1 MKFAYD
7 PSLLGKIFFPQ
18 TFWKCSCGKVLLTF
32 DDGPNPASTPLI
44 LDMLGRFDIK
54 ALFFCVGEN
63 IERYPELFAR
73 ILKEGHSVG
82 NHSFNHKVLW
92 GLSDEEILWQI
103 TRTEEAARRAG
114 NAPLHFFRPPKGRL
128 NFRLERILESKGI
141 KNVMWSLLSYD
152 YKNDLNIV
160 KFALRKYLKKDSIIV
175 FHDSNKSKNIIR
187 HAVEFA
193 VHTVQRKGFEFGE
206 PGKCLK

>member
-1 MKFAYD
+1 
-7 PSLLGKIFFPQ
+7 
-18 TFWKCSCGKVLLTF
+18 
-32 DDGPNPASTPLI
+32 
-44 LDMLGRFDIK
+44 
-54 ALFFCVGEN
+54 
-63 IERYPELFAR
+63 
-73 ILKEGHSVG
+73 
-82 NHSFNHKVLW
+82 
-92 GLSDEEILWQI
+92 
-103 TRTEEAARRAG
+103 
-114 NAPLHFFRPPKGRL
+114 L